1 MKDAQGLGVIER
13 YPVRGI
19 WPNEAQDFTPWLAC
33 DENIALLGQAL
44 GVELE
49 VEQIEMAVGP
59 YSADILAKEAGT
71 GRFVVI
77 ENQLEKTNHDHLGKS
92 ITYAS
97 VLDATTIVWIA
108 TEFTEEHQK
117 ALNWLN
123 DNTSEDIAFYGVQ
136 LELWRIGDSNP
147 AVRFSV
153 VSRPAS
159 IVKQAASNKASGE
172 LTEARQ
178 MQLEFWT
185 QFRDELAK
193 SRIVPS
199 TQKPRP
205 QYWYD
210 VSLGRSGIHISNT
223 ANTYDHKI
231 GVRVYIS
238 NRIAQ
243 VALPALEAEREAI
256 EGEIG
261 CQLEWNP
268 NPENRDKIIAAFYNA
283 DLTDRARWGEYVSW
297 MMQMT
302 ERFRRAF
309 APRVRNLNLSSGE
322 RLSNAAEARNAAQQ

>member
-1 MKDAQGLGVIER
+1 MKNLQELGTIER
-13 YPVRGI
+13 YPVRGV
-19 WPNEAQDFTPWLAC
+19 WPNEAQDFTPWLAR

-44 GVELE
+44 GIELE

-59 YSADILAKEAGT
+59 YSADILAKETGT

-92 ITYAS
+92 ITYAA

-108 TEFTEEHQK
+108 NEFTEEHQK

-123 DNTSEDIAFYGVQ
+123 DNTSEDIAFFGVQ
-136 LELWRIGDSNP
+136 IELWRIDNSKP
-147 AVRFSV
+147 AIRFSV
-153 VSRPAS
+153 LSRPAS
-159 IVKQAASNKASGE
+159 IVKQAASTKSAGE

-185 QFRDELAK
+185 QFRNELAK

-210 VSLGRSGIHISNT
+210 VSLGRSGIHLSNT
-223 ANTYDHKI
+223 VNTFDHKI

-238 NRIAQ
+238 NR
-243 VALPALEAEREAI
+243 VGSSALPALEAEKEEI
-256 EGEIG
+256 EREIG
-261 CQLEWNP
+261 CKLDWNP
-268 NPENRDKIIAAFYNA
+268 NPDNRDKIIAVFRNA
-283 DLTDRARWGEYVSW
+283 NLADRNQWSEYVSW
-297 MMQMT
+297 MLQMT
-302 ERFRRAF
+302 ELFRKAF
-309 APRVRNLNLSSGE
+309 APRVKRLNLSTGQSQEISAG
-322 RLSNAAEARNAAQQ
+322 L